1 MKLEYEL
8 LQESVQLREYYSN
21 QRAYLAQTMNN
32 LNSDNETCK
41 YEALLLLSI
50 FVLMP
55 NRDKAINNLLAKNG
69 AALGELIRNFEKHE
83 HISKFA

>member
-1 MKLEYEL
+1 
-8 LQESVQLREYYSN
+8 
-21 QRAYLAQTMNN
+21 
-32 LNSDNETCK
+32 
-41 YEALLLLSI
+41 
-50 FVLMP
+50 MP